1 MVDPARGGA
10 VSSLVRDGRQLIAE
24 GRVGNELAVY
34 EEYPAHP
41 TGGEGPW
48 HLLPK
53 GPVIG
58 SSETSAK
65 VRAYRSPVGQRLV
78 VQGRV
83 GELLRYTQTLTLW
96 HGVDRVDCATTIDDF
111 TGEDRLLRLRWPCP
125 VPGAMPVS
133 EVGDA
138 VVGRGFAL
146 LHNDSGSVDA
156 ADHPWTLDNP
166 AYSWFGLSSA
176 ARVRVGDGVRAVSVA
191 EVVASTE
198 PIGGLLAR
206 DLVVAL
212 VRAGVTATCSSADK
226 PRYGHLGVDSN
237 LPDTRIALGG
247 PGQNAFTKS
256 VLAAADPSYAKEV
269 ERQLADT
276 GRARVWVPA
285 AAPLAAGWIPDADL
299 RDARALP
306 VLVIAGRDDADLTA
320 AISSVADDLADAE
333 ILVTQQAPSGLQRF
347 EPHTVALCNRGV
359 PSFAVETDG
368 TLHTALMR
376 SCTGWPSGV
385 WIDEP
390 RRGAPDGSSFQLQH
404 WTHVFDYALVC
415 GAGDW
420 RHAEV
425 PARSAE
431 FSRPLLAVTATGR
444 VGGLPATGSL
454 LHVDP
459 AGAVQLGALK
469 AAGNPLARGSAHP
482 VDPAHVAI
490 RLVET
495 RGGDAAV
502 VVRSSL
508 GTVSELRPADLL
520 ERPLRERHHTALHGY
535 QICTALARLDLPR
548 LLHAEG
554 TALAPQTENCQPL
567 YARYWLHNRGPA
579 PLGGL
584 PAVAHLYPHRLTALA
599 GTDVA
604 LRLTVASDSSDTPL
618 AGTVTLVCPPGWSP
632 SPAALP
638 FTLPPGEHLT
648 ADIALRMPARAEPGL
663 YPVRAQLQ
671 VTGAADIP
679 PAWRQVVEDV
689 CVVSVD
695 GADDGGLVYLTDEP
709 ADVEVAAGNSARLA
723 VTVGTDAWAD
733 LSLEAHLIS
742 PWGTWEWIG
751 PPTLG
756 AVLPARGTVELGFE
770 VTPPAWVE
778 PGQWWALIRVGCAGH
793 LVYSPAVR
801 VTVR

>member
-1 MVDPARGGA
+1 
-10 VSSLVRDGRQLIAE
+10 
-24 GRVGNELAVY
+24 
-34 EEYPAHP
+34 
-41 TGGEGPW
+41 
-48 HLLPK
+48 
-53 GPVIG
+53 
-58 SSETSAK
+58 
-65 VRAYRSPVGQRLV
+65 
-78 VQGRV
+78 
-83 GELLRYTQTLTLW
+83 
-96 HGVDRVDCATTIDDF
+96 
-111 TGEDRLLRLRWPCP
+111 
-125 VPGAMPVS
+125 
-133 EVGDA
+133 
-138 VVGRGFAL
+138 
-146 LHNDSGSVDA
+146 
-156 ADHPWTLDNP
+156 
-166 AYSWFGLSSA
+166 
-176 ARVRVGDGVRAVSVA
+176 
-191 EVVASTE
+191 
-198 PIGGLLAR
+198 
-206 DLVVAL
+206 
-212 VRAGVTATCSSADK
+212 
-226 PRYGHLGVDSN
+226 
-237 LPDTRIALGG
+237 
-247 PGQNAFTKS
+247 
-256 VLAAADPSYAKEV
+256 
-269 ERQLADT
+269 
-276 GRARVWVPA
+276 
-285 AAPLAAGWIPDADL
+285 
-299 RDARALP
+299 
-306 VLVIAGRDDADLTA
+306 
-320 AISSVADDLADAE
+320 
-333 ILVTQQAPSGLQRF
+333 
-347 EPHTVALCNRGV
+347 
-359 PSFAVETDG
+359 
-368 TLHTALMR
+368 MR

-390 RRGAPDGSSFQLQH
+390 RRAAPDGSNFQLQH

-495 RGGDAAV
+495 RGGDADV

-554 TALAPQTENCQPL
+554 TGLAPQTENSQPL

-709 ADVEVAAGNSARLA
+709 ADVEVAAGDSARLA

-778 PGQWWALIRVGCAGH
+778 PGQWWALIRVGCAGR